1 MSETRRDALV
11 ADVQKALE
19 SAYDTGWECGT
30 GDVMREVTAGE
41 ELASVI
47 VQKVTAARDA
57 EIREALLSDRAV
69 GILLTAVEDDSV
81 LAMALSARKQR
92 GDSVVCTATLNMGRD
107 WLTAALAAIGLG
119 DGTGGRR

>member
-30 GDVMREVTAGE
+30 GDVMREVTAGK

-47 VQKVTAARDA
+47 VQKVVAARDA
-57 EIREALLSDRAV
+57 EIREALEAEYERVKEENTGLMGDYDLETAGTLS
-69 GILLTAVEDDSV
+69 G
-81 LAMALSARKQR
+81 LSF
-92 GDSVVCTATLNMGRD
+92 
-107 WLTAALAAIGLG
+107 AIGLTEEG
-119 DGTGGRR
+119 AER